1 MVNSTVQATSLMQR
15 RTTTGT
21 VMINDLTRAPE
32 SNDQRI
38 NARNRKKVHKTTS
51 TIEHLVCIHT
61 SAQANQWRPRERSDP
76 THPVLVD
83 DVDDNDEA
91 AILLAVV
98 HKGHSPDLH
107 EPLERLQNHD
117 INKVRI
123 N

>member
-1 MVNSTVQATSLMQR
+1 MISSTVQATSLMQR

-21 VMINDLTRAPE
+21 VMINDPTRAPE

-38 NARNRKKVHKTTS
+38 NARNRKKKVHKTTS

-107 EPLERLQNHD
+107 EPLERLHT
-117 INKVRI
+117 
-123 N
+123 